1 MPAFAEDR
9 SSGSTDVA
17 RSFLEELARWAGM
30 DRSPDA
36 DTFRTALLLWLRR
49 GQASQPSMALFHQL
63 AARALDVTATGLTRG
78 DSLPDLR
85 RHLMASCDA
94 ERSDLDA
101 VQTGVARTA
110 AELVTAKDGWI
121 ATLSASGMV
130 RDALLEVRRR
140 NLAPHALVGEGRPR
154 REGRALATAL
164 GQAGIPVWLVVDA
177 ALPMLVS
184 HAKAVWI
191 GADAVTDRGVINKV
205 GSYALAL
212 AAREHS
218 VPVYALAGRR
228 KFIPA
233 STPAL
238 QILEMPGSEVWDE
251 PAHDVKPRNVYYEL
265 VPLELLRGVVVE
277 DAVLG
282 LSEVAQTARERSLPE
297 ELAAL

>member
-1 MPAFAEDR
+1 MPGFAEDR

-17 RSFLEELARWAGM
+17 RAFLEELARWLGV
-30 DRSPDA
+30 DRSSDPDG
-36 DTFRTALLLWLRR
+36 FRAALLLWLRR
-49 GQASQPSMALFHQL
+49 SQAAQPSMALIHQL
-63 AARALDVTATGLTRG
+63 AARALDVTATAVQRG
-78 DSLPDLR
+78 DTVPDMR
-85 RHLMASCDA
+85 NHLAASCDA
-94 ERSDLDA
+94 ERADLDA
-101 VQTGVARTA
+101 MQKGVVRTA
-110 AELVTAKDGWI
+110 AELVTRPDGWI

-130 RDALLEVRRR
+130 RDALIEVQRRGLSPR
-140 NLAPHALVGEGRPR
+140 ALVGEGRPR
-154 REGRALATAL
+154 GEGRQLAAALAH
-164 GQAGIPVWLVVDA
+164 AGIPVWLMVDA

-184 HAKAVWI
+184 QAQAVWI

-233 STPAL
+233 GTPAL
-238 QILEMPGSEVWDE
+238 QILEMPPGEVWE
-251 PAHDVKPRNVYYEL
+251 APVPDVKPRNVYFEL

-282 LSEVAQTARERSLPE
+282 GSEVAQTARERSLPE
-297 ELAAL
+297 ELAAR

>member
-17 RSFLEELARWAGM
+17 RAFLEELSRWAEI
-30 DRSPDA
+30 DRSPDP
-36 DTFRTALLLWLRR
+36 DTFRAGLLLWLRR
-49 GQASQPSMALFHQL
+49 GQAAQPSMALLHQL
-63 AARALDVTATGLTRG
+63 AARALDVTATAVRRG
-78 DSLPDLR
+78 DSLPDMR
-85 RHLMASCDA
+85 SHLAASCDA
-94 ERSDLDA
+94 ELADLDA
-101 VQTGVARTA
+101 MQDGVVRTA
-110 AELVTAKDGWI
+110 ASLVTSPDGWI

-130 RDALLEVRRR
+130 RDALIEVRRR
-140 NLAPHALVGEGRPR
+140 NQSPRALVGEGRPR
-154 REGRALATAL
+154 LEGRQLAAALAR
-164 GQAGIPVWLVVDA
+164 AGIPVWLMVDA
-177 ALPMLVS
+177 ALPLLVS
-184 HAKAVWI
+184 QARAVWI

-205 GSYALAL
+205 GSYGLAL

-238 QILEMPGSEVWDE
+238 QILEMPPSEVWDE
-251 PAHDVKPRNVYYEL
+251 PAHEVKPRNVYYEL

-282 LSEVAQTARERSLPE
+282 ASEVVQTARERSLPE
-297 ELAAL
+297 ELAAR

>member
-17 RSFLEELARWAGM
+17 RAFLEELSRWAEV
-30 DRSPDA
+30 DRSA
-36 DTFRTALLLWLRR
+36 DSHAFRAGLLLWLRR
-49 GQASQPSMALFHQL
+49 GQSAQPSMALLHQL
-63 AARALDVTATGLTRG
+63 AARALDVTATAVQRG
-78 DSLPDLR
+78 DSLPDMR
-85 RHLMASCDA
+85 KHLAASCDA
-94 ERSDLDA
+94 ELADLDA
-101 VQTGVARTA
+101 MQDGVVRTA
-110 AELVTAKDGWI
+110 AGMITRPDGWI

-130 RDALLEVRRR
+130 RDALIEVRRR
-140 NLAPHALVGEGRPR
+140 NLSPRALVGEGRPR
-154 REGRALATAL
+154 LEGRQLAAALAR
-164 GQAGIPVWLVVDA
+164 AGIPVWLMVDA
-177 ALPMLVS
+177 ALPLLVS
-184 HAKAVWI
+184 QAQAVWI

-233 STPAL
+233 NTPAL
-238 QILEMPGSEVWDE
+238 QILEMPPSEVWDE

-282 LSEVAQTARERSLPE
+282 TTEVVQTARERSLPE
-297 ELAAL
+297 ELAAR

>member
-17 RSFLEELARWAGM
+17 RSFLEELARWAEM
-30 DRSPDA
+30 DRSPDT
-36 DTFRTALLLWLRR
+36 DTFRATLLLWLRR
-49 GQASQPSMALFHQL
+49 GTTAQPSMALLHQL
-63 AARALDVTATGLTRG
+63 AARALDVAATGLTRG
-78 DSLPDLR
+78 DSLVDLR
-85 RHLMASCDA
+85 RHIVASCDA
-94 ERSDLDA
+94 ELSDLDA
-101 VQTGVARTA
+101 VQTAVARTA
-110 AELVTAKDGWI
+110 AELVTRPDGWI

-130 RDALLEVRRR
+130 RDALIEVRRR
-140 NLAPHALVGEGRPR
+140 NLAPRALVGEGRPR
-154 REGRALATAL
+154 REGRALASAL
-164 GQAGIPVWLVVDA
+164 GHAGIPVWLMVDA

-184 HAKAVWI
+184 QARAVWI

-233 STPAL
+233 ATPAL
-238 QILEMPGSEVWDE
+238 QILEMPGSEVWEE
-251 PAHDVKPRNVYYEL
+251 PTHDVKPRNVYYEL

-282 LSEVAQTARERSLPE
+282 LSEIAQTARERALPE
-297 ELAAL
+297 ELAKA